1 MGFVTESQMR
11 TDYEHLFTED
21 IVDTQYK
28 LQGWMTPD
36 GILVEVIKETMES
49 QSVNEE
55 VITSKLINRRN
66 R

>member
-11 TDYEHLFTED
+11 TDYEHLFTKD
-21 IVDTQYK
+21 VVGTQYK

-49 QSVNEE
+49 QSTNEE
-55 VITSKLINRRN
+55 VITSKLINRRT

>member
-49 QSVNEE
+49 QSTNEE
-55 VITSKLINRRN
+55 VITSKLINRRT